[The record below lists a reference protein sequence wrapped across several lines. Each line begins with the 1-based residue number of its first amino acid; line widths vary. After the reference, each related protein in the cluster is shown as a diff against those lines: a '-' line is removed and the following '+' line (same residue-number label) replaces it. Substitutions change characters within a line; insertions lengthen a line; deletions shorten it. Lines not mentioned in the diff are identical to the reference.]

1 MWGIEDQQM
10 WEFRQHEVVYT
21 NLEDPAGPLT
31 MMGRVVVL
39 RGLYPK
45 WTPAYHPYAYQFLN
59 VSSIYRQRY
68 NLISTSF
75 QTISGSALFHSISY
89 QLFFWCWRVARWLS
103 DPSCKVRPATTKP
116 LRKMMETMGHLSNKK
131 LVGGFKHFLFSIIYG
146 IIIPTD

>member
-45 WTPAYHPYAYQFLN
+45 
-59 VSSIYRQRY
+59 
-68 NLISTSF
+68 
-75 QTISGSALFHSISY
+75 
-89 QLFFWCWRVARWLS
+89 
-103 DPSCKVRPATTKP
+103 
-116 LRKMMETMGHLSNKK
+116 
-131 LVGGFKHFLFSIIYG
+131 
-146 IIIPTD
+146 